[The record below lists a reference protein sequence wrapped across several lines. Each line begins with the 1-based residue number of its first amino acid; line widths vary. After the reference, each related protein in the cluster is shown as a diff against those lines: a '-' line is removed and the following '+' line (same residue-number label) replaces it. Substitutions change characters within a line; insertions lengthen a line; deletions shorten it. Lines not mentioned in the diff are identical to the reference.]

1 MATDQEFEKMLRAAS
16 LRVTR
21 ARIAVLNAVD
31 ARPHADANDVF
42 DAIRQGTDSIS
53 KQAVYDVLTT
63 LVDVGLLRCIKP
75 SGSTARYERRVG
87 DNHHHAVC
95 RDCGKITDVDCAIG
109 QGPCLHASD
118 SHGYSIDEADVIYW
132 GICPD
137 CTATK
142 LLTQSSSNTTRSE

>member
-1 MATDQEFEKMLRAAS
+1 MANDQEFEKMLRAAS

-21 ARIAVLNAVD
+21 TRIAVLNAVD

-42 DAIRQGTDSIS
+42 DAIHQGTESAS

-137 CTATK
+137 CTAKK
-142 LLTQSSSNTTRSE
+142 LLTQSPSNTTRSK